1 MNEQEIDKLWLELVT
16 KVRNEIT
23 EVVFTKANGDERIML
38 CSLQKEYLDE
48 YEFKVKPTPVA
59 DGSTPAPYPD
69 TLTVWDVEANGWR
82 AIRKESLIAVR

>member
-1 MNEQEIDKLWLELVT
+1 MSDVQLDSMWSELLR

-38 CSLQKEYLDE
+38 CSLQKEYVDD
-48 YEFKVKPTPVA
+48 YEFKVKEAPA
-59 DGSTPAPYPD
+59 SDGSTPEVYPD

-82 AIRKESLIAVR
+82 AIRKESLITVR